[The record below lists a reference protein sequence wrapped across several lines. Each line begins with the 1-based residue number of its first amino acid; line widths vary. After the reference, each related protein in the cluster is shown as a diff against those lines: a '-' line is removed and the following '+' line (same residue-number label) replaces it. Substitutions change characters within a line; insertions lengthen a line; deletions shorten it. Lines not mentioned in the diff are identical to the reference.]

1 MEQQRFI
8 VVHQKMVE
16 LQIAPLSEDRDAID
30 IRRDFRGDRHASLL
44 NLLRRISSPSTII
57 EQRRIPMRSIPVRWS
72 LLGVVIAIVVHGGTG
87 LVRAVR
93 AGGAGHD
100 HTVFSRSCRTCP
112 VRPSRLLL
120 SSTDP
125 KAARQRTVTPA
136 ASSP

>member
-1 MEQQRFI
+1 
-8 VVHQKMVE
+8 
-16 LQIAPLSEDRDAID
+16 
-30 IRRDFRGDRHASLL
+30 
-44 NLLRRISSPSTII
+44 
-57 EQRRIPMRSIPVRWS
+57 MRSIPVRWS
-72 LLGVVIAIVVHGGTG
+72 LLGVVIVAIVVHGGTG

-136 ASSP
+136 ASSPMYSPDKFARRIPRLGQCGSIALGRPSLSPPAALTWLVQMRVTLSPRASLRSSLQTIAHS